1 MILVSLAIHQVRGQE
16 TVFSLLKSEMRLAD
30 QYFNKKDYRTA
41 LQHYQSVARKKPSM
55 EVELKIARVHHFL
68 KQHDKSVAAYEKN
81 ITKDKLPLKD
91 LLYYAESQSGIS
103 NYENAMEIYQSYL
116 SRVPDDELV
125 LQKIWRLSNIQ
136 YLYEDSSYYTVKP
149 VPLNSDFGDL
159 CAVPYKNGL
168 VFMSNRKEVQPI
180 EKIDAGL
187 RYQFYRLYFS
197 EPVADTIVSHAQQ
210 FHRPLVFSRDLNP
223 KFHVGPVDF
232 FDNDKKMIFTSTSAK
247 EARNGKRT
255 LQLFFAEH
263 DGGVW
268 KIRSAFPYNSS
279 DYSITDPFISD
290 DGKILFFASDMKGG
304 FGGKDLYKCEFVNNE
319 WTRPVNLGEQINTAE
334 DEVFPFFHDN
344 TLYFSSNG
352 HPGLG
357 GLDIFRT
364 ESFENNF
371 LDVQNVGY
379 PLNTGFDDFGITIDS
394 VGSHGYFSSN
404 RKNGDFND
412 DIYEFEMELQRYP
425 LEINGVIKS
434 KEHSWND
441 SLDLKIMPNARL
453 YLVDNV
459 RDITVFEGTSDS
471 LGNFSIVV
479 PHYSKYKIK
488 VVGENLVEHI
498 VSLEIPKHRRA
509 QGNHEIVI
517 VKDLFK
523 EN

>member
-1 MILVSLAIHQVRGQE
+1 
-16 TVFSLLKSEMRLAD
+16 
-30 QYFNKKDYRTA
+30 
-41 LQHYQSVARKKPSM
+41 
-55 EVELKIARVHHFL
+55 
-68 KQHDKSVAAYEKN
+68 
-81 ITKDKLPLKD
+81 
-91 LLYYAESQSGIS
+91 
-103 NYENAMEIYQSYL
+103 
-116 SRVPDDELV
+116 
-125 LQKIWRLSNIQ
+125 
-136 YLYEDSSYYTVKP
+136 
-149 VPLNSDFGDL
+149 
-159 CAVPYKNGL
+159 
-168 VFMSNRKEVQPI
+168 
-180 EKIDAGL
+180 
-187 RYQFYRLYFS
+187 
-197 EPVADTIVSHAQQ
+197 
-210 FHRPLVFSRDLNP
+210 
-223 KFHVGPVDF
+223 
-232 FDNDKKMIFTSTSAK
+232 
-247 EARNGKRT
+247 
-255 LQLFFAEH
+255 
-263 DGGVW
+263 
-268 KIRSAFPYNSS
+268 
-279 DYSITDPFISD
+279 
-290 DGKILFFASDMKGG
+290 MKGG
-304 FGGKDLYKCEFVNNE
+304 FGGKDLYRCEFINNE

-364 ESFENNF
+364 ETFENHF

-394 VGSHGYFSSN
+394 LGSHGYFSSN
-404 RKNGDFND
+404 RKSGDFND

-441 SLDLKIMPNARL
+441 SLDLKIMPNAKL